1 MCLKWYRN
9 ESNLSMGISLM
20 HRNVCIWY
28 RNESFI
34 SMGISLKLT
43 FTSNVFTEPLDRVIS
58 NSIDGSRTR
67 FNVLDTRGGGGT
79 NVQDRQSYL
88 LDIVTSTLHLSESK
102 CGSLI
107 ACSVNDSSN
116 LGRLLITK

>member
-1 MCLKWYRN
+1 M
-9 ESNLSMGISLM
+9 SL
-20 HRNVCIWY
+20 IWY
-28 RNESFI
+28 RNKSVT
-34 SMGISLKLT
+34 SMGVSLKLS

-58 NSIDGSRTR
+58 NKTDGSKTR
-67 FNVLDTRGGGGT
+67 FNVLNTRGGGT
-79 NVQDRQSYL
+79 NVKGKQSYL

-102 CGSLI
+102 CGSRT